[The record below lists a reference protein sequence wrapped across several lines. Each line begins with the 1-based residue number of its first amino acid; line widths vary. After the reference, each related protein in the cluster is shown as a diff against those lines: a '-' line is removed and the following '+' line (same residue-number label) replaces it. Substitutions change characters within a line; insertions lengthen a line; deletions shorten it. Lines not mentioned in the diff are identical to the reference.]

1 MPQEQDVGTQ
11 TDSPSGEVRAGRVI
25 HTPACAPGLESRNS
39 CGENDVFKVGLNV
52 FHCWKICH
60 YGHFSPPN
68 SWTAMPPPPAPLP
81 HCSLY
86 FSLTKPI
93 YFCSRAPPPS
103 LNCTRKRQLGSRCC
117 LSLSGGTGDWGDV
130 TQFTAGR
137 QPRKLALADRHRA
150 QKQDV
155 GGFQG
160 WRCCSLVHWRKHVVT
175 VTPGDSSD
183 TVVGVWP
190 PLRIDTASP
199 SSVLSRC
206 ADLGRCSAPP
216 FSYERAAR

>member
-1 MPQEQDVGTQ
+1 M
-11 TDSPSGEVRAGRVI
+11 VRTTFLKWVLTFFTAGKYAI
-25 HTPACAPGLESRNS
+25 MGIFLLQIPG
-39 CGENDVFKVGLNV
+39 
-52 FHCWKICH
+52 
-60 YGHFSPPN
+60 PPC
-68 SWTAMPPPPAPLP
+68 PPPPAPLP